1 MPLAHSTLPMSK
13 PGEEFFHLQC
23 RLCFHTMPM
32 GNRLPLQVSEGMSV
46 SGEAAAAPLASKS
59 GNTDTQQGMPLPAV
73 PKTPEDAKRDVFVDA
88 HSIKGMPMD
97 KVIEEIANAAP
108 KSMPPE
114 ELMLRRQIATTLLIT
129 MGRKV
134 AHFEGEI
141 DSETGTIDVD
151 FKFSRIIS
159 EDQHLQKTL
168 GKFDPEDPEMK
179 IKDCAVMRLYT
190 HSIDAAS
197 DDRSAFHVFLS
208 NHL

>member
-1 MPLAHSTLPMSK
+1 
-13 PGEEFFHLQC
+13 
-23 RLCFHTMPM
+23 MPM

-46 SGEAAAAPLASKS
+46 GGEAAAAPLASKS

-73 PKTPEDAKRDVFVDA
+73 SKTPEDAKRDVFVDA